1 MVYNYIIQADTMEF
15 SIRSMRQV
23 FKSNTTKRVSE
34 DAAKE
39 LGGFLDEWAVGVS
52 EEAIEVAKENG
63 RETVRAEDVRQVLR
77 NMKKRDVE
85 QGFDI

>member
-1 MVYNYIIQADTMEF
+1 MEF

-39 LGGFLDEWAVGVS
+39 LGDFLDEWAVDVS
-52 EEAIEVAKENG
+52 EKAIEVAKEDG
-63 RETVRAEDVRQVLR
+63 RQTVRAEDVRQVLR